1 MWAEQLAPNRLIQRT
16 GIDIGI
22 GLLFVDDAGD
32 KIHVGLPATNS
43 LSGRQKR
50 KQRECGQTDVS
61 SGGKRP
67 ALGPQGA

>member
-32 KIHVGLPATNS
+32 KIHVGLP
-43 LSGRQKR
+43 RR
-50 KQRECGQTDVS
+50 V
-61 SGGKRP
+61 KRP
-67 ALGPQGA
+67 L